1 MLSEALFQILFD
13 LEGEAVLQ
21 QATDLLS
28 VMPMTITDG
37 EEMRVSEIQHVRVC

>member
-1 MLSEALFQILFD
+1 MLCEALFQILFD

-28 VMPMTITDG
+28 IMPMTITYREKVG
-37 EEMRVSEIQHVRVC
+37 VSEI